1 MITVNQDKLKTHKN
15 KLAKSNREQAY
26 KTESDPIFFLWQR
39 SEATEQDWK
48 NKIAEIKERF
58 PYE

>member
-1 MITVNQDKLKTHKN
+1 MITINQDKLKTHKN
-15 KLAKSNREQAY
+15 QLAKSNREQAY

-39 SEATEQDWK
+39 NEATEQDWK